1 MRCNFCEP
9 SNISHLAVIF
19 VIVKCANHCMYCIT
33 FCVASSIYVPV
44 AYIDVLI
51 ISAGCKPACSYSGV
65 MESEAMGLFT
75 VESVTTFARRCGQV
89 LSGSME
95 PLRGH

>member
-1 MRCNFCEP
+1 MCEP
-9 SNISHLAVIF
+9 LHVSHHVL
-19 VIVKCANHCMYCIT
+19 CGQLNLR
-33 FCVASSIYVPV
+33 ASYV
-44 AYIDVLI
+44 AYIDVSI